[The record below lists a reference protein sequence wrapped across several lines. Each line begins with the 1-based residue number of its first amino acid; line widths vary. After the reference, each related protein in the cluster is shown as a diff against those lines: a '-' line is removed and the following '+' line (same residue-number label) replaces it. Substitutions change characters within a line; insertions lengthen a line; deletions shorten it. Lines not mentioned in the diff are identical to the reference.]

1 MWPYRHLQLL
11 FEFERRTIS
20 HNPEPPIFCE
30 RQLEL
35 LSAIKQQCRLSAYYN
50 EHNATASDSEE
61 RCSTCTM
68 SNEDVSASPAAP
80 APADSAAPARTHS
93 AAFLCKL
100 ACLSLSESIKCAALS
115 SHLLLPK
122 HMHVFAARQ
131 LSTQHHADAT
141 VRSCPL
147 KTQRCNACMD
157 HFADLPA
164 FSQSSLHRGERARSG
179 RWGDYRTQQRGWFT
193 L

>member
-1 MWPYRHLQLL
+1 MWLYRHLQLL
-11 FEFERRTIS
+11 FELERRTIS

-164 FSQSSLHRGERARSG
+164 FSQRRKS
-179 RWGDYRTQQRGWFT
+179 
-193 L
+193 